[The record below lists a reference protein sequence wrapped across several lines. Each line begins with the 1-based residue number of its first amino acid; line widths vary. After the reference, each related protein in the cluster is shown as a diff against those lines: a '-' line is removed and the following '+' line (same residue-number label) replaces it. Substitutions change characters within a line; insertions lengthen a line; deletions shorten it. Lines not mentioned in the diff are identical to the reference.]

1 MMKSLK
7 VLTMVAAVAVAAVP
21 CARAA
26 DRVKVDVPFK
36 FVLAG
41 QQLPSGVYMFEPSEN
56 ARIVQVYARNYRH
69 LALAVCAPARG
80 TMQQP
85 GLVFHKHGDQHFLK
99 AISIGNGLGVSLPTT
114 QSEKVAEAAQGD
126 GRVVVSGRP

>member
-7 VLTMVAAVAVAAVP
+7 VLTMVAAVAAVP

-41 QQLPSGVYMFEPSEN
+41 QQLPSGVYLFAPSEN
-56 ARIVQVYARNYRH
+56 SRIVQVYTRNYRH
-69 LALAVCAPARG
+69 LALAVCEPARG

-99 AISIGNGLGVSLPTT
+99 AISIGSGLGVSLPTT
-114 QSEKVAEAAQGD
+114 QAEKVAEAAGGD

>member
-7 VLTMVAAVAVAAVP
+7 VLTMVAAVAAVP

-26 DRVKVDVPFK
+26 DLVKVDVPFK

-41 QQLPSGVYMFEPSEN
+41 QQLPSGVYLFAPSEN
-56 ARIVQVYARNYRH
+56 SRIVQVYTRNYRH
-69 LALAVCAPARG
+69 LALAVCVAAPAP
-80 TMQQP
+80 MQQP

-99 AISIGNGLGVSLPTT
+99 AISIGSGLGVSLPTT
-114 QSEKVAEAAQGD
+114 QAEKVAEAAQGD